1 MWGYFIQPITKPFA
15 MQQYKYFK
23 NDFHPDISTWDDT
36 ERDERRLTFNLK
48 HCYS

>member
-1 MWGYFIQPITKPFA
+1 

-23 NDFHPDISTWDDT
+23 NDFHPDISTWDDM